1 MAASPETNENT
12 VLVAMSGGVDSTAAV
27 LLLKQAGYR
36 CTGCTMTLLDG
47 SGAAGDALAAAG
59 RLDIPFRELD
69 LRRMFGET
77 VVRDFAESYLRG
89 RTPNPCVLCNRVMKF
104 GRLLEEAD
112 ALGCRYLATGHYAR
126 AVKCGDLFELRKA
139 ADPAKDQSYFLYTLT
154 QERLA
159 RILFPLGEMRKE
171 QVRELA
177 RAAGLD
183 AAGKPES
190 QDICFVPGGDYASVI
205 ERFSGISSAP
215 GDFIGPDGQVL
226 GRHRGIVHYTVGQR
240 RGLGIAWKCP
250 LYVTAVDAE
259 RNTVSL
265 GTDDA
270 LYRRTLEADGVSW
283 ISGAAPS
290 SDVSCRVRIRYR
302 HAEQPARVIP
312 TGPDTVRVEFEEP
325 QRAVTPGQ
333 SAVFYGGDAVLGGG
347 IIR

>member
-27 LLLKQAGYR
+27 LLLQQAGYR

-47 SGAAGDALAAAG
+47 SGAAGDAQAAAG

-205 ERFSGISSAP
+205 ERLSGTTSAP

-270 LYRRTLEADGVSW
+270 LYRRALEADGVSW

-312 TGPDTVRVEFEEP
+312 TGHDTVRVEFEEP